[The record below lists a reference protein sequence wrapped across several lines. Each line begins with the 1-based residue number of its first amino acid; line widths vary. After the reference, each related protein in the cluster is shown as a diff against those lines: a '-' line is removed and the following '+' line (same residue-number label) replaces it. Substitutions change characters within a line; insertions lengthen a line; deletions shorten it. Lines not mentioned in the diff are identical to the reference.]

1 MVQGQCL
8 GLTKLK
14 LILCLFIIQFQGQN
28 VSSPNAAVEDDPQLG
43 TTAADDGLT
52 YTVVIFLFAS
62 SVTTEAEDI
71 HISRSGLCTN
81 KFCQPRLKVD
91 AAIFYAKMNKG
102 FNFKSPVS
110 NLHSSLPM

>member
-52 YTVVIFLFAS
+52 YTVVIFSFAS

-71 HISRSGLCTN
+71 PYFSEWAVYNQILLAEVKSRRGNIL
-81 KFCQPRLKVD
+81 
-91 AAIFYAKMNKG
+91 
-102 FNFKSPVS
+102 
-110 NLHSSLPM
+110 